1 MLRRPSFC
9 RVPSVIRWTASFVP
23 GVARHRA
30 APGVTLKPRTANGF
44 PIPVDGP
51 RAILE
56 ERLAVDT
63 QEPDVQEAPRYS
75 APAAACAADVLKL
88 LSSAARPLTVAEM
101 ARSLGVSKSLAFRVV
116 RELELRE
123 FVGKADGHR
132 YRLGFT
138 AMEIGAV
145 SMTRS
150 GYAEAARPILRR
162 IAEQT
167 QGNANLAVLRGA
179 QILYLVREEC
189 DDAVVTATQVG
200 SKLPANCTA
209 LGKVL
214 LAGLRPEELELRL
227 AGEYPRL
234 TARSKGTARA
244 LAMELA
250 KVRRR
255 GFASSEGE
263 AFRGRACVAIS
274 VAMPGLAE
282 RVAISLSAAADGFVE
297 RRFELVKAL
306 VAARQELEA
315 PPRMRSLKSGAA

>member
-1 MLRRPSFC
+1 MAFD
-9 RVPSVIRWTASFVP
+9 I
-23 GVARHRA
+23 
-30 APGVTLKPRTANGF
+30 
-44 PIPVDGP
+44 
-51 RAILE
+51 
-56 ERLAVDT
+56 
-63 QEPDVQEAPRYS
+63 QEPDAAQAPRYS

-88 LSSAARPLTVAEM
+88 LASAARPLTVAEM
-101 ARSLGVSKSLAFRVV
+101 ARSLGVSKSLTFRVV
-116 RELELRE
+116 RELEQRE

-138 AMEIGAV
+138 AMEIAGV
-145 SMTRS
+145 GMTRS
-150 GYAEAARPILRR
+150 GHAEAARPVLRE
-162 IAEQT
+162 IAERT
-167 QGNANLAVLRGA
+167 QGNANLAVLRGS

-189 DDAVVTATQVG
+189 DDAGVTATQVG

-209 LGKVL
+209 MGKVL
-214 LAGLRPEELELRL
+214 LAGLRPDELELRL

-244 LAMELA
+244 LAVELA
-250 KVRRR
+250 KIRRR

-274 VAMPGLAE
+274 IQMPGLAE

-306 VAARQELEA
+306 VAARQHLEGA
-315 PPRMRSLKSGAA
+315 PAVRSLRSGAA